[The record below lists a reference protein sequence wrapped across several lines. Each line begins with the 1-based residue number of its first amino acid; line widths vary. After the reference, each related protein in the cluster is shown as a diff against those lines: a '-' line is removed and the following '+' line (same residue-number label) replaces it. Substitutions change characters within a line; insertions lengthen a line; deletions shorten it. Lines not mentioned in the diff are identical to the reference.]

1 MLIRDLKKKNSLL
14 GTQVS
19 VKIWNPVG
27 DSTGFQTT

>member
-1 MLIRDLKKKNSLL
+1 MLIRDLKNSLL
-14 GTQVS
+14 GAQVS

>member
-1 MLIRDLKKKNSLL
+1 MLIRDLKNSLL
-14 GTQVS
+14 GVQVS